1 MPREA
6 DVTRY
11 VCVNTDEGEPGTF
24 KDRLLVERDPHSV
37 IEGTIIASYAVG
49 AHRAFVYIRGEFL
62 LGVKRWMKAIDDAYA
77 RGFLG
82 KDILGSGFDLDL
94 SVHRGAGAYICGEET
109 AMIESLEGK
118 CGLPRL
124 KPPYPAEIGLYG
136 RATLVH
142 NVETLAC
149 VPHIVLRGPDW
160 FASIGTEVSKGPK
173 IFCVSG
179 DVERRGNYE
188 LPLGTTLR
196 EIIYQH
202 AGGIRGGRR
211 LKAVIPGGASTG
223 MLTAKH
229 LDVPM
234 AFETLSEVGSMLG
247 TGGIIVM
254 DEDACIVDAAFRLTR
269 FFAHESCGKC
279 TPCRVGTQ
287 CLVEI
292 LRRIE
297 NGRGREGDIE
307 QLLDL
312 CHGMIGHT
320 FCPMG
325 DAAVNPTISSIKHF
339 RDEYEYHIEHRRC
352 LESLRTK
359 VRKILV
365 VDDDP
370 DFVESARLVLELQ
383 GYEVISAANG
393 DDGLARVREEK
404 PDLVILDVV
413 MTTVLDGLHMS
424 QRMYDDSEHR
434 DIPIVMVTSIANI
447 DYAALFP
454 TDEAVHIDAFLSK
467 PVSPDRLLSEVERL
481 L

>member
-1 MPREA
+1 MTFEKILLRNVDFPNSEKVDSYLERGGYQALRKALGEYTPEALIKMVKISGLRGRGGAGFPAGLKWDFMPTDAE
-6 DVTRY
+6 VIKY

-49 AHRAFVYIRGEFL
+49 AHRAFVYIRGEFF

-118 CGLPRL
+118 WGLPRL
-124 KPPYPAEIGLYG
+124 KPPYPAEVGLYG
-136 RATLVH
+136 QPTLVH

-149 VPHIVLRGPDW
+149 VPHIVLRGPEW
-160 FASIGTEVSKGPK
+160 FAQIGTEESKGPK
-173 IFCVSG
+173 IFCISG

-196 EIIYQH
+196 EIIYEH
-202 AGGIRGGRR
+202 AGGISGGRK
-211 LKAVIPGGASTG
+211 LKAVVPGGASTP
-223 MLTAKH
+223 MLTAEH

-254 DEDACIVDAAFRLTR
+254 DEDACIVDAALRLTR

-287 CLVEI
+287 RLVGI

-297 NGRGREGDIE
+297 DGCGREGDIE
-307 QLLDL
+307 RLLDL

-325 DAAVNPTISSIKHF
+325 DGAVNPTISSIEHF
-339 RDEYEYHIEHRRC
+339 REEYEYHIEHRGC
-352 LESLRTK
+352 L
-359 VRKILV
+359 
-365 VDDDP
+365 
-370 DFVESARLVLELQ
+370 
-383 GYEVISAANG
+383 AA
-393 DDGLARVREEK
+393 
-404 PDLVILDVV
+404 
-413 MTTVLDGLHMS
+413 S
-424 QRMYDDSEHR
+424 
-434 DIPIVMVTSIANI
+434 
-447 DYAALFP
+447 
-454 TDEAVHIDAFLSK
+454 
-467 PVSPDRLLSEVERL
+467 
-481 L
+481 